1 MLILSARIAALAVVS
16 ALLWLP
22 VTAHA
27 NRGHGHDSISSELQG
42 IVHHAQD
49 LGLSDEQIT
58 KFRSLITDYQKARVQ
73 GQANVKLAEV
83 DVQSLMR
90 DEKADMAAIENA
102 IRKSEAT
109 QSTVR
114 IEGAKAIMGAR
125 GILTPEQLQK
135 WRASRQTRHTP
146 DKQGEKELPP
156 QGGQP
161 PKT

>member
-1 MLILSARIAALAVVS
+1 MFPVRSRIAALAVVG

-22 VTAHA
+22 VTAYA
-27 NRGHGHDSISSELQG
+27 DRGHGHDFISSELQG

-49 LGLSDEQIT
+49 LGLTDEQVI
-58 KFRSLITDYQKARVQ
+58 KFRSLITDYQKAKVQ
-73 GQANVKLAEV
+73 GQATVKLAEV

-102 IRKSEAT
+102 IRKSEAA

-114 IEGAKAIMGAR
+114 IEGAKAIRGAR
-125 GILTPEQLQK
+125 GILTPDQLQK

-146 DKQGEKELPP
+146 DKQGGTERTP
-156 QGGQP
+156 QGEQP
-161 PKT
+161 PRT